1 MEHRFR
7 MPYKIVGQNVY
18 HRKGGKWKIKQRCK
32 SPEAAKRALRL
43 LNAVEHGYKPRGE
56 PGKALVK

>member
-1 MEHRFR
+1 

-32 SPEAAKRALRL
+32 SPEAVKRALRL